1 MLYLAYGSNLHRGQ
15 MKFRCPLA
23 KPLGKVLVPDFRLVF
38 RGVAD
43 IEEYKGA
50 SCPMGLWE
58 ISDAC
63 EKALDIY
70 EGFPHLYRKLY
81 FDIDGKVA
89 LTYTMNT
96 NRIAPPSRSYFDT
109 IARGYEDF
117 SLDQKFLYDARTD
130 ANKESAYNMF

>member
-43 IEEYKGA
+43 IEEYKGGA

-63 EKALDIY
+63 KKFRYL
-70 EGFPHLYRKLY
+70 R
-81 FDIDGKVA
+81 
-89 LTYTMNT
+89 
-96 NRIAPPSRSYFDT
+96 R
-109 IARGYEDF
+109 F
-117 SLDQKFLYDARTD
+117 SLICI
-130 ANKESAYNMF
+130 ESSILILMVKLPSLIQ